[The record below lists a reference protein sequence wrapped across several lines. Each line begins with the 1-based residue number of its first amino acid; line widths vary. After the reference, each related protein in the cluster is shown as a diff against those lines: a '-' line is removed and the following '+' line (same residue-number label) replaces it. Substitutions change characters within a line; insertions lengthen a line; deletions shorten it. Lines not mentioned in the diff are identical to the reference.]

1 MPIIPKVIHYCWFG
15 RGKMSDKMR
24 EYMESWKRCCP
35 EYEIKEWNEDNYD
48 INRYQY
54 TNQAYKHKKWAFV
67 SDVARLDILYE
78 NGGIYMDT
86 DVELIKNLDELLY
99 QPAFCGVEK
108 WRHINT
114 GGCCGAVAKHT
125 AIRKMLECRMEIPFE
140 NPDGSFNMES
150 SGSYETMPLMED
162 GYVPDNH
169 IQIIDGMTIY
179 PSDFF
184 HPFDYMSKE
193 IRMTENTY
201 SIHHFE
207 GSWI

>member
-1 MPIIPKVIHYCWFG
+1 
-15 RGKMSDKMR
+15 
-24 EYMESWKRCCP
+24 
-35 EYEIKEWNEDNYD
+35 
-48 INRYQY
+48 
-54 TNQAYKHKKWAFV
+54 
-67 SDVARLDILYE
+67 
-78 NGGIYMDT
+78 
-86 DVELIKNLDELLY
+86 
-99 QPAFCGVEK
+99 
-108 WRHINT
+108 
-114 GGCCGAVAKHT
+114 
-125 AIRKMLECRMEIPFE
+125 MEIPFE